1 VQVWLGSY
9 DDGCGRCEEQWTLCL
24 HRRDFWEARF
34 RDSCAAR
41 RKFSCRAAKRL
52 GEIAKTGHAA
62 HIWATARH
70 VPVHTTAFGVYLPLP
85 GLSQASRALRDQQG
99 RQDSAW
105 CSHECGPGS
114 AISPGTL
121 SYAPVRG
128 RALFVPAC
136 RLERSV
142 RDGQQAVQLDTSRA
156 VCAPTMTLG
165 CWRPY
170 VEPQLP
176 GSRVVSQDSAFR
188 RPHPFALVRAGLCT

>member
-1 VQVWLGSY
+1 MDVVFASARFLG
-9 DDGCGRCEEQWTLCL
+9 GEIQRFMRCASQILLPRCQTS
-24 HRRDFWEARF
+24 RRDRQDRSCCAHLGHGKAR
-34 RDSCAAR
+34 
-41 RKFSCRAAKRL
+41 
-52 GEIAKTGHAA
+52 T
-62 HIWATARH
+62 

-85 GLSQASRALRDQQG
+85 GLSQASRALHDQQG

-170 VEPQLP
+170 VESQLP
-176 GSRVVSQDSAFR
+176 SSRDVSQDSAFR